1 MHIDLVSATTEQ
13 IYNLLIGLIAPRPIA
28 WVTSMNS
35 AGQLNAAPF
44 SAFNYMGIDPPI
56 VAIGISNRPGSKMIA
71 KDTAQ
76 NIRHAREFVI
86 NVVDEAGAEDMNI
99 CAIDFPAE
107 MNELKIAHLKI
118 APSLLVKVPRIASAP
133 ASLECRE
140 ISTIEI
146 GNNRI
151 VLGQVVAI
159 HVKDEFVDQAG
170 PYILAEKLH
179 AVGRMNGLGAYVK
192 TKDTFFRMPRMTYE
206 DWKLQQENQS

>member
-76 NIRHAREFVI
+76 NIRHTREFVI
-86 NVVDEAGAEDMNI
+86 NVVDEASAEDMNI

-107 MNELKIAHLKI
+107 MSELKIAHLKI

-140 ISTIEI
+140 ISTTEI

-170 PYILAEKLH
+170 PYIIAEKLH
-179 AVGRMNGLGAYVK
+179 AVGRMNGLGAYVR
-192 TKDTFFRMPRMTYE
+192 TKDTFFRMQRMTFE
-206 DWKLQQENQS
+206 NWKLQQEN